1 MDILIGAH
9 EAALA
14 AAYAKVNDLQ
24 AVVDALRRQLQERDA
39 AQRNLRA
46 ELESLRTENAELRRR
61 LQACDNVNR
70 LITEAARGDF
80 SMLTRGS

>member
-14 AAYAKVNDLQ
+14 AAYATVNDLQ

-46 ELESLRTENAELRRR
+46 ET
-61 LQACDNVNR
+61 
-70 LITEAARGDF
+70 
-80 SMLTRGS
+80 

>member
-46 ELESLRTENAELRRR
+46 ELESAHRERRAAPPLASLR
-61 LQACDNVNR
+61 
-70 LITEAARGDF
+70 
-80 SMLTRGS
+80 